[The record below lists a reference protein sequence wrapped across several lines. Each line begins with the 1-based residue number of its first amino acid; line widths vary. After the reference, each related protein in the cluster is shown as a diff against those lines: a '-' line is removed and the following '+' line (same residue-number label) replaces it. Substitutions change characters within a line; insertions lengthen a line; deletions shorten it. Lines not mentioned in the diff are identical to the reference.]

1 MRKSIALLYM
11 LETLETRGR
20 MEKRS
25 VTDKLQITD
34 VSFYRYLKS
43 IRNYLMFMRD
53 GRELIYDRNNDIYV
67 LVRKATN

>member
-11 LETLETRGR
+11 LETLETKGR
-20 MEKRS
+20 MEKKS
-25 VTDKLQITD
+25 ITDKLKLTD

-43 IRNYLMFMRD
+43 IRNYLVFMSD
-53 GRELIYDRNNDIYV
+53 GRELIYDRNNDIYL